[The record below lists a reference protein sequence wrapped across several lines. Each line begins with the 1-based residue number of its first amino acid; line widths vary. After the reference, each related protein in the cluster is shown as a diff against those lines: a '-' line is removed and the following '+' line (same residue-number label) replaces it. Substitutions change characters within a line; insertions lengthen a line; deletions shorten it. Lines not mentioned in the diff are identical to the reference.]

1 MILYSNSCPKCKI
14 LEEMLIDKGFIFQK
28 TNNFAKLIRLGF
40 RSAPVLEIENTDIL
54 LTYDEAIIYIK
65 GDRI

>member
-1 MILYSNSCPKCKI
+1 
-14 LEEMLIDKGFIFQK
+14 MLIDKGFIFQK